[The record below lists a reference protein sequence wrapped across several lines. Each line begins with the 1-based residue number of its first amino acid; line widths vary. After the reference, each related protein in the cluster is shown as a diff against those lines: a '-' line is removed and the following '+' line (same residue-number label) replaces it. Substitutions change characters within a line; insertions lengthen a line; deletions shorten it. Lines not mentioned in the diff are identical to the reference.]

1 MMFHLAGDVNLRT
14 EAIIKMS
21 PTILREIPLLVVIA
35 AKTSVSLS
43 YFIELN
49 SH

>member
-14 EAIIKMS
+14 EANQDATNNFKRNS
-21 PTILREIPLLVVIA
+21 LVSSHCRHN
-35 AKTSVSLS
+35 SVSLS